1 MSANQDQVPPVTVG
15 TLFHQSPKLALL
27 SVVVAWSGAAVI
39 WQPLPIGL
47 SMDQAIEKAATDR
60 AVGDALLA
68 VASLIAGFLLGRL
81 SHRSGG
87 TRPFRTAFGLS
98 WRVASLWVVLS
109 AISEYTFTDDASST
123 INSFPITLIPH
134 MVLVGSSYLVAFLF
148 SVTQQAMRVRIDAR
162 RSDTTSPPDPW
173 TRKDVMQAIGT
184 VAGVIAAIGAIYV
197 IASGMLDSPQRQ
209 PEDNASTVT
218 EEPVS

>member
-27 SVVVAWSGAAVI
+27 SVVVACSGAWVI

-109 AISEYTFTDDASST
+109 AISEYAYTDDASST

-148 SVTQQAMRVRIDAR
+148 SVTQQAIRVRIDAR
-162 RSDTTSPPDPW
+162 RSDTTPPDPW

-197 IASGMLDSPQRQ
+197 IASGMLNSPQRQ

-218 EEPVS
+218 KEPVS